1 MLQYS
6 TVSYWIR
13 GVEDS
18 AKLNFE
24 LSIQIPYLYEIE
36 DKFKNVEHVNVYRE
50 KQI

>member
-24 LSIQIPYLYEIE
+24 LSIQIPYRYLFEIE
-36 DKFKNVEHVNVYRE
+36 DKFKNVEHVP
-50 KQI
+50 